1 MIVEYDKYYMVHI
14 YEIPRVVKFM
24 ETESRMVR
32 GGRLVVAELLSL
44 VQLLCDSMSC
54 SPPGSSVRGISQ
66 ARMLE
71 WLAIFFS
78 RGSS

>member
-44 VQLLCDSMSC
+44 VQLLCDSTSC
-54 SPPGSSVRGISQ
+54 SPPGSSVHGILL
-66 ARMLE
+66 AGILE
-71 WLAIFFS
+71 
-78 RGSS
+78 